1 MSSGNPVDYSTA
13 VSEVDEVVTLDQQH
27 FEDRREVLPLNLATT
42 SPSQVYI
49 FEMGKVKADFK
60 TNNYY

>member
-49 FEMGKVKADFK
+49 F
-60 TNNYY
+60 